1 MSEPI
6 DNNKQLPGVVE
17 TQVENVVTIITES
30 SSSSGPSGPTGVNQ
44 LFNIINGTGA
54 TGASMIINKL
64 IESSDTNVVAKLHIE
79 KYLTFVT
86 DPDIKK
92 IVTVLTND
100 SAAVQDIVNMLDLIL
115 ADGKIDFNDAPI
127 LLALV
132 KKITTLRTSDLEL
145 TKKLSLE
152 HFLSIIKL
160 VFTILAKEGILK
172 IEKTD
177 EFIEDITKLIN
188 FMEQGEKI
196 ASAIPCCAPF
206 TSMIFSKK

>member
-6 DNNKQLPGVVE
+6 DNNKQLPGV
-17 TQVENVVTIITES
+17 VENVVTIITES
-30 SSSSGPSGPTGVNQ
+30 SSSSGPSGPTGVNE
-44 LFNIINGTGA
+44 LFKIISATGA

-64 IESSDTNVVAKLHIE
+64 IDSADANVVAKLHIE

-115 ADGKIDFNDAPI
+115 SDGKIDFNDAPI

-132 KKITTLRTSDLEL
+132 KKITTLRTSDLQL
-145 TKKLSLE
+145 TKNLSLE

-196 ASAIPCCAPF
+196 ASAIPCCAPI
-206 TSMIFSKK
+206 TSMLFSKK